1 MDHFDEKEA
10 EILEKIAKLY
20 DYEKGL
26 MIYAEELADESF
38 IPAINE
44 IKDAFDHLMRVFS
57 VKFGLRERDSKY
69 VNDNL
74 DATFRHLYRAT
85 FDLLDFIRLLQKE
98 RIYELVKDFSRE
110 TLVKVFPEYYNTIV
124 PEIEGAMQKIPRYK
138 SEKDIGNP
146 NLESVKGYVEI
157 IEGTKLHF
165 TKISEMMPS
174 LVDYEDRKKKEE
186 NKNELKQF
194 AIYAIIALLAAVVGA
209 FITYM
214 LTVPHS

>member
-1 MDHFDEKEA
+1 MDHFDEEEA
-10 EILEKIAKLY
+10 DILEKIAKLY

-57 VKFGLRERDSKY
+57 VKFGLRERDSEY

-98 RIYELVKDFSRE
+98 RIYETVKDFSRE
-110 TLVKVFPEYYNTIV
+110 TLVEVFPEYYNKIV
-124 PEIEGAMQKIPRYK
+124 PEIENAMQKIPRYK

-146 NLESVKGYVEI
+146 NLESVKSYVEI
-157 IEGTKLHF
+157 IEGTKQHF

-174 LVDYEDRKKKEE
+174 LVDYENRKKNEE
-186 NKNELKQF
+186 RNRNIKQ
-194 AIYAIIALLAAVVGA
+194 YAIKLVLVIVSALLGYLLAG
-209 FITYM
+209 
-214 LTVPHS
+214 LHS

>member
-1 MDHFDEKEA
+1 MDHFDEQEA
-10 EILEKIAKLY
+10 ETLEKIAKLY

-57 VKFGLRERDSKY
+57 VKFGLRERNSVY
-69 VNDNL
+69 INDNL

-98 RIYELVKDFSRE
+98 RIYEMVKDFSRE
-110 TLVKVFPEYYNTIV
+110 TLVEVFPEYYNKIV
-124 PEIEGAMQKIPRYK
+124 PEIENAMQKIPRYK

-165 TKISEMMPS
+165 AKVSEMMPS
-174 LVDYEDRKKKEE
+174 LVDYENRKKKEE
-186 NKNELKQF
+186 RNKTINQ
-194 AIYAIIALLAAVVGA
+194 YAIKLILAIVSALLGYLLAQ
-209 FITYM
+209 
-214 LTVPHS
+214 PHS

>member
-1 MDHFDEKEA
+1 MDHFDEEEA
-10 EILEKIAKLY
+10 DILEKIAKLY

-57 VKFGLRERDSKY
+57 VKFGLRERDSEY

-98 RIYELVKDFSRE
+98 RIYETVKDFSRE
-110 TLVKVFPEYYNTIV
+110 TLVEVFPEYYNKIV
-124 PEIEGAMQKIPRYK
+124 PEIENAMQKIPRYK

-146 NLESVKGYVEI
+146 NLESVKSYVEI
-157 IEGTKLHF
+157 IEGTKQHF
-165 TKISEMMPS
+165 KKISEMMPL
-174 LVDYEDRKKKEE
+174 LVDYENRKKNEE
-186 NKNELKQF
+186 RNRTIKQ
-194 AIYAIIALLAAVVGA
+194 YAIKLVLVIVSALLGYLLAG
-209 FITYM
+209 M
-214 LTVPHS
+214 HS

>member
-1 MDHFDEKEA
+1 MDHFDEEEA
-10 EILEKIAKLY
+10 DILEKIAKLY

-57 VKFGLRERDSKY
+57 VKFGLRERDSEY

-98 RIYELVKDFSRE
+98 RIYETVKDFSRE
-110 TLVKVFPEYYNTIV
+110 TLVEVFPEYYNKIV
-124 PEIEGAMQKIPRYK
+124 PEIENAMQKIPRYK

-146 NLESVKGYVEI
+146 NLESVKSYVEI
-157 IEGTKLHF
+157 IEGTKQHF
-165 TKISEMMPS
+165 TKISEMMPL
-174 LVDYEDRKKKEE
+174 LVDYENRKKNEE
-186 NKNELKQF
+186 RNRNIKQ
-194 AIYAIIALLAAVVGA
+194 YAIKLVLVIVSALLG
-209 FITYM
+209 Y
-214 LTVPHS
+214 LLSGLHS

>member
-1 MDHFDEKEA
+1 MDHFDEEEA
-10 EILEKIAKLY
+10 DILEKIAKLY

-57 VKFGLRERDSKY
+57 VKFGLRERDSEY

-98 RIYELVKDFSRE
+98 RIYETVKDFSRE
-110 TLVKVFPEYYNTIV
+110 TLVEVFPEYYNKIV
-124 PEIEGAMQKIPRYK
+124 PEIENAMQKIPRYK

-146 NLESVKGYVEI
+146 NLESVKSYVEI
-157 IEGTKLHF
+157 IEGTKQHF
-165 TKISEMMPS
+165 TKISEMMPL
-174 LVDYEDRKKKEE
+174 LVDYENRKKNEE
-186 NKNELKQF
+186 RNRNIKQ
-194 AIYAIIALLAAVVGA
+194 YAIKLVLVIVSALLGYLLAG
-209 FITYM
+209 M
-214 LTVPHS
+214 HS

>member
-1 MDHFDEKEA
+1 MDHFDEQEA
-10 EILEKIAKLY
+10 EALEKIARLY

-57 VKFGLRERDSKY
+57 VKFGLRDRDSIY
-69 VNDNL
+69 INDNL

-98 RIYELVKDFSRE
+98 RLYEMVKDFSRD
-110 TLVKVFPEYYNTIV
+110 TLVDVFPEYYSKIV
-124 PEIEGAMQKIPRYK
+124 PEIEDAMLKIPRYK

-165 TKISEMMPS
+165 AKVSEMMPS
-174 LVDYEDRKKKEE
+174 LVDYENRKKIEE
-186 NKNELKQF
+186 RNKNIKEYGVRLLF
-194 AIYAIIALLAAVVGA
+194 VLVSVLLGYLLAQ
-209 FITYM
+209 
-214 LTVPHS
+214 LHS